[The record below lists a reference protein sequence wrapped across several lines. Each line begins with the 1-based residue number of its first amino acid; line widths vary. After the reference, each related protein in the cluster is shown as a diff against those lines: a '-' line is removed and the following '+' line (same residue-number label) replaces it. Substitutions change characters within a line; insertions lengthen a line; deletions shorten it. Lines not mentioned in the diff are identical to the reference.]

1 MFLTLLNV
9 YHIYIFFS
17 NSFTHTHTHLLLILC
32 LYKKKNTI
40 VCIFIDRLFRLGS
53 KGVLAAEELL
63 LNLHGNKNQLT
74 DMKHYNSMIN
84 YYMNATNVN
93 DTNVNDVNVNDVNV
107 NDVEVEDEDVEI
119 EKNACYNLLRALYWY
134 RMGQSKHAGTR
145 QHQEKHKKYESDWDN
160 SDTSDDSDL
169 YNDDDGNGNEEE
181 REEEVQNY
189 QLKNGGIWIDARAM
203 TRGVATIT
211 VVDAILQMHQRWD
224 NTQANVDLDIDMS
237 KSDGSDEGGGDEGI
251 CDINVLVRSTLKK

>member
-1 MFLTLLNV
+1 
-9 YHIYIFFS
+9 
-17 NSFTHTHTHLLLILC
+17 
-32 LYKKKNTI
+32 
-40 VCIFIDRLFRLGS
+40 
-53 KGVLAAEELL
+53 
-63 LNLHGNKNQLT
+63 
-74 DMKHYNSMIN
+74 MIN

-93 DTNVNDVNVNDVNV
+93 DTNVNDVNV

-134 RMGQSKHAGTR
+134 RMGQSKHAGAR
-145 QHQEKHKKYESDWDN
+145 QYQGKHKKYESDWDN

-181 REEEVQNY
+181 RKEKVQNY

-224 NTQANVDLDIDMS
+224 NTQANSDLDIDMS

-251 CDINVLVRSTLKK
+251 CDINVLVRSTLKKMKM

>member
-1 MFLTLLNV
+1 MFLTLLNL

-17 NSFTHTHTHLLLILC
+17 NSFTHTHAHKHLLLILC

-93 DTNVNDVNVNDVNV
+93 VTNV

-119 EKNACYNLLRALYWY
+119 EKNACDNLLRALYWY
-134 RMGQSKHAGTR
+134 RMGQSKHAGAR
-145 QHQEKHKKYESDWDN
+145 QYQGKHKKYESDWDN

-224 NTQANVDLDIDMS
+224 NTQANSDLDIDMS

-251 CDINVLVRSTLKK
+251 CDINVLVRSKLKK

>member
-1 MFLTLLNV
+1 M
-9 YHIYIFFS
+9 YIISIYFFQILS
-17 NSFTHTHTHLLLILC
+17 HTHTHTNIFFLFFVYI
-32 LYKKKNTI
+32 KKNTI

-93 DTNVNDVNVNDVNV
+93 DTNVNVTNVNDVNVNDVNV
-107 NDVEVEDEDVEI
+107 NDVEVEDKDVEI
-119 EKNACYNLLRALYWY
+119 EKNACDNLLRALYWY
-134 RMGQSKHAGTR
+134 RMGQSKHAGAR
-145 QHQEKHKKYESDWDN
+145 QYQGKRKKYESDWDN

-224 NTQANVDLDIDMS
+224 NTQANSDLDIDMS

-251 CDINVLVRSTLKK
+251 CDINVLVRSKLKK

>member
-1 MFLTLLNV
+1 MFLTLLNL

-17 NSFTHTHTHLLLILC
+17 NSFSLTHTHTSSSYSLFI
-32 LYKKKNTI
+32 KKKNTI

-63 LNLHGNKNQLT
+63 LNLHENKNQLT

-107 NDVEVEDEDVEI
+107 NDVEVEDVEI
-119 EKNACYNLLRALYWY
+119 EKNACDNLLRALYWY
-134 RMGQSKHAGTR
+134 RMGQSKHAGAR
-145 QHQEKHKKYESDWDN
+145 QYQGKQHKKYESDWDN

-224 NTQANVDLDIDMS
+224 NTQENS
-237 KSDGSDEGGGDEGI
+237 
-251 CDINVLVRSTLKK
+251 RSEELTSELQSP